1 MHEIVFSDQFLS
13 NHVGKGF
20 EMKVKATGIS
30 GTKINYFLKKSF
42 RNYQLF

>member
-20 EMKVKATGIS
+20 EMKVKVTGIS
-30 GTKINYFLKKSF
+30 GTKIIYFLKKSF

>member
-1 MHEIVFSDQFLS
+1 MHAIVFSDQFLS

-20 EMKVKATGIS
+20 EMKVKVTGIS